1 MKKTYHIKSELSQFK
16 NIYQST
22 IEFKKFLNKYLE
34 NSKRI
39 IDVGMGLGGT
49 LSHYTKLYKNTHF
62 IGIDYRKEN
71 VDTAKKLYQDLNI
84 DQNTTFIKINV
95 LKKINNKKLKN
106 IDGIMSEKTFCTF
119 KNIEKPLKNLIKL
132 KPKWIGINSLFFKG
146 YMDVLIHQR
155 RVNKN
160 KFKILNPDDD
170 PDGDFNIHSL
180 KSVKNALTGSGYKIS
195 KFQFFFPKKK
205 LKFNPLFRGTYT
217 MKTELNKNT
226 CFSGPVHLPWGFLLI
241 KKK

>member
-1 MKKTYHIKSELSQFK
+1 MKNTYNKSELSQFK

-39 IDVGMGLGGT
+39 IDVGMGIGGT
-49 LSHYTKLYKNTHF
+49 LSHYTKFYKNTHF
-62 IGIDYRKEN
+62 IGIDHRKEN
-71 VDTAKKLYQDLNI
+71 VDNAKKLYQDLKIN
-84 DQNTTFIKINV
+84 QNTTFIKINV
-95 LKKINNKKLKN
+95 LKRIKNKKLKN

-155 RVNKN
+155 QVNKN
-160 KFKILNPDDD
+160 KFKILNQDND

-180 KSVKNALTGSGYKIS
+180 KSVKNALTSLSDNFSNCLFINIIYK
-195 KFQFFFPKKK
+195 
-205 LKFNPLFRGTYT
+205 LFI
-217 MKTELNKNT
+217 N
-226 CFSGPVHLPWGFLLI
+226 
-241 KKK
+241 

>member
-1 MKKTYHIKSELSQFK
+1 MKNTYNKSELSQFK

-22 IEFKKFLNKYLE
+22 IEFKKFLNEYLK

-39 IDVGMGLGGT
+39 IDVGMGIGGT

-62 IGIDYRKEN
+62 IGIDHRKKN
-71 VDTAKKLYQDLNI
+71 VDSANKIYQNLEIN
-84 DQNTTFIKINV
+84 QNTSFIKINV
-95 LKKINNKKLKN
+95 LKEIKNKKLKN
-106 IDGIMSEKTFCTF
+106 IDGIISEKTFCTF
-119 KNIEKPLKNLIKL
+119 KNFEKPLKNLIQL

-155 RVNKN
+155 QVNKN
-160 KFKILNPDDD
+160 KFKILNQDND

-180 KSVKNALTGSGYKIS
+180 KSVKNALTSSGYKIS
-195 KFQFFFPKKK
+195 KFKFFFPKKK
-205 LKFNPLFRGTYT
+205 LKSNSLINGSYT